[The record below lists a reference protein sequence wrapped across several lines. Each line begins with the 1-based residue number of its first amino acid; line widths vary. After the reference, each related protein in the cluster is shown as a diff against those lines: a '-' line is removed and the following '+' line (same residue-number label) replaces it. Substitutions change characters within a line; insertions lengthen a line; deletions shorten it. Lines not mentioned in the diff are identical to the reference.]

1 MDGCHGIRM
10 QQTSETDSS
19 NVVSRQPICM
29 EYCGLMRLHKFR
41 WTFKSCRWLRQKWG
55 GKVFVVHPV
64 SGWWEPARMYD
75 SKTMVCSC
83 RFYDARGFLLIQGT
97 RFLVNLNV
105 LRVESKHDPQF
116 LCRQL
121 AIDYV
126 KSEQFVK
133 YYDIRDH
140 HFCDDIGP
148 LLTINDIISVSAF
161 SKLFSA
167 ARSFLQS
174 KTLCWVRESRRS
186 LRIVCWL
193 CLKDVL
199 RFSFCSRGIWN
210 ALSSGKMQSDLRA
223 THW

>member
-1 MDGCHGIRM
+1 
-10 QQTSETDSS
+10 
-19 NVVSRQPICM
+19 
-29 EYCGLMRLHKFR
+29 
-41 WTFKSCRWLRQKWG
+41 
-55 GKVFVVHPV
+55 
-64 SGWWEPARMYD
+64 MYD
-75 SKTMVCSC
+75 SKTMVCSF

-105 LRVESKHDPQF
+105 LRVVSKHDPQF

-133 YYDIRDH
+133 YYDLRDP

-199 RFSFCSRGIWN
+199 LFSFCSRGIWN
-210 ALSSGKMQSDLRA
+210 ALSSGKMQYDLRA